1 MAISVSQVFI
11 NRAGKKRQV
20 VTNVTMDASYPTG
33 GEAITAAQLGL
44 ATVDHVSC
52 STNTGHLAQY
62 DKTNAKIKLY
72 YADYDAVADGALIE
86 VPNTTDV
93 STVVVTC
100 NAFGK

>member
-1 MAISVSQVFI
+1 MAISPSQVFV

-20 VTNVTMDASYPTG
+20 VTEVTMDSSYPTG

-44 ATVDHVSC
+44 SVVDVVTC
-52 STNTGHLAQY
+52 STNTGHIAQY

-72 YADYDAVADGALIE
+72 YADYDAVADGALIQ

-100 NAFGK
+100 VAFGK